1 MAGVFPVNGF
11 PAVLTINGAYDVETV
26 EGCDPLYYRPNCI
39 PQFDPIA
46 TNALISE
53 FVNAVNE
60 VYEYDCSRLD
70 NLALTLRYIRNLCNL
85 PQATEAELTDDD
97 TFAGCF
103 SGVSKRIRWEYMK
116 KQVKLDLCELVT
128 ATTIA
133 DNDSFAGCFAGE
145 SKRVTYT
152 RLRDR
157 ILDFCQWTAET
168 DPVGTDS
175 VVGCFGGA
183 RRRLTLTTLKNY
195 ILDFCDW
202 VPYGTVRGT
211 DTLVGCI
218 NGARRAV
225 TVDLLKEY
233 ILNLCGLPR
242 VLPDDV
248 VDTDSLAGCFG
259 GDEGRIRIGDLRKL
273 FGAQLYLRT
282 DLTDKLADPGWNV
295 PVSGTLDVTGK
306 SVFMIQIIGSGI
318 FRFGNI
324 TFNVPDNDDRNSVAR
339 GGHYTCIKVGS
350 WWYMISGWGRVKRV
364 ENSDMIAWQGSRASG
379 GTNPVDAAGAYIYN
393 ATQVA

>member
-11 PAVLTINGAYDVETV
+11 PAVLTINGAFNVETV
-26 EGCDPLYYRPNCI
+26 EGCEPLYYRPNCI

-157 ILDFCQWTAET
+157 ILDFCAWVAET
-168 DPVGTDS
+168 APVATDS
-175 VVGCFGGA
+175 VVGCFGGS
-183 RRRLTLTTLKNY
+183 RKRLTLTTLKNF

-202 VPYGTVRGT
+202 TPYGTVRGT

-218 NGARRAV
+218 NGGRRAV

-259 GDEGRIRIGDLRKL
+259 GDEMRIRIGDLRKL
-273 FGAQLYLRT
+273 FGAHLYRRGAET
-282 DLTDKLADPGWNV
+282 DHLFVPNAGGPGE
-295 PVSGTLDVTGK
+295 GYLDVTGK
-306 SVFMIQIIGSGI
+306 TAFMINVIFNPVANPIGPGAP
-318 FRFGNI
+318 FYFGDGVAPVGNYVCIKIGDWWYYMIEPGRVQRI
-324 TFNVPDNDDRNSVAR
+324 TNSDSIYWKAQRGNSV
-339 GGHYTCIKVGS
+339 TIPS
-350 WWYMISGWGRVKRV
+350 S
-364 ENSDMIAWQGSRASG
+364 E
-379 GTNPVDAAGAYIYN
+379 AYIYD
-393 ATQVA
+393 AIQVA